1 MTTTTAKSVQ
11 HPEIVKLLKTL
22 DLRAN
27 SLIITIFGDTV
38 LPHGGVLS
46 LGSLIDVAQEFGIG
60 ERLVRTG
67 VYRLSQ
73 EGWLSSTARGRR
85 SFYAIT
91 DWGRAKFE
99 EAQSRIYSLGS
110 PGWDNQWQLIKILPQ
125 MSQADRQVLRREL
138 TWLGFG
144 QISPTFLVHPSTDS
158 VAVKRTVTEL
168 QLENQVF
175 AFRAAMEDFIDSA
188 TVQTAIAQAWP
199 LEELESDYRRFTTQ
213 FDGIETG
220 DAIKEMSPRDCFV
233 LRTLL
238 IHDYRRILLKDPQ
251 LPDALL
257 DTDWQ
262 GRIARKKC
270 SGIYHRIVRRAE
282 DYVALNLES
291 MATPFVAADDL
302 FWQRFGG
309 LPRT

>member
-1 MTTTTAKSVQ
+1 MSTTTAQ
-11 HPEIVKLLKTL
+11 TTRHPELVKLLQTL

-27 SLIITIFGDTV
+27 SLIITLFGDTV

-46 LGSLIDVAQEFGIG
+46 LGSLIGVAREFGIS

-99 EAQSRIYSLGS
+99 EAQRRIYSQGS
-110 PGWDNQWQLIKILPQ
+110 QNWDNQWQLVKILPH

-138 TWLGFG
+138 SWIGFG
-144 QISPTFLVHPSTDS
+144 QISPTFLVHPGTYDI
-158 VAVKRTVTEL
+158 AVKRTVTEL

-175 AFRAAMEDFIDSA
+175 VFRAAMEDFIEMA
-188 TVQTAIAQAWP
+188 TVQSAITQAWP
-199 LEELESDYRRFTTQ
+199 LEELETDYRRFTTQ
-213 FDGIETG
+213 FNGIETG
-220 DAIKEMSPRDCFV
+220 EATREMSPRDCFV

-257 DTDWQ
+257 NSDWQ
-262 GRIARKKC
+262 GRIARTTC
-270 SGIYHRIVRRAE
+270 SGIYRRVVRGAE
-282 DYVALNLES
+282 DYVAENLES
-291 MATPFVAADDL
+291 MDTPFVAADEL